1 VLGLLRTARCAR
13 ESSGNP
19 RAARENLKIA
29 DIGPRAPRVVWL
41 RRVYSPSEVWQVN
54 LWLYLRENLATEQM
68 LGSPVFG
75 GAVLI
80 RSDIRLWSSRCHCYH
95 LGPAVTTVVL
105 GVVHGTIPAIR
116 VPVNTE
122 RRMSDPTRN
131 AELVPRNDRGTI
143 VTAGVEHNFRQPW
156 PYS

>member
-1 VLGLLRTARCAR
+1 MPTYIVESPEDSSWRNVAIPLIDPVLALLRTARWAR
-13 ESSGNP
+13 GNSQGSQ

-54 LWLYLRENLATEQM
+54 LWLDLRENLATEQM

-80 RSDIRLWSSRCHCYH
+80 RSDIRLWSSRCPQVGRDAGNFPRGA
-95 LGPAVTTVVL
+95 LGWQ
-105 GVVHGTIPAIR
+105 
-116 VPVNTE
+116 
-122 RRMSDPTRN
+122 RRARL
-131 AELVPRNDRGTI
+131 AQKCWGF
-143 VTAGVEHNFRQPW
+143 G
-156 PYS
+156 

>member
-1 VLGLLRTARCAR
+1 MPTYIVESPEDSSWRNVAIPLIDPVLALLRTARWAR
-13 ESSGNP
+13 GNSQGSQ

-54 LWLYLRENLATEQM
+54 LWLDLRENLATEQM

-80 RSDIRLWSSRCHCYH
+80 RSDIRLWSSRCPQIDHAR
-95 LGPAVTTVVL
+95 PAVSAVIL
-105 GVVHGTIPAIR
+105 GMR
-116 VPVNTE
+116 
-122 RRMSDPTRN
+122 TR
-131 AELVPRNDRGTI
+131 PRHR
-143 VTAGVEHNFRQPW
+143 PSW
-156 PYS
+156 PHQ